1 MKYRMS
7 RGIFSSLAIPSFRRL
22 WVGTS
27 VYFLALFTLFIGRGI
42 LAKELSG
49 SNAALGAVVMCF
61 GITGLVATPYGGVL
75 ADRFPKRTIILA
87 ATALLL
93 FSSIGVAIALQF
105 EFIQFWMLLVAASFQ
120 GIAFSGL
127 TPARMAF
134 TADLVGPGELPNGI
148 VLSQVSM
155 NITFVLGPLIAG
167 VILGVPELGLRWVYW
182 TSVILTIIAI
192 SIFVTLPLG
201 RPGATSRDH
210 SPLFD
215 LSEGIKYAR
224 SHELLPVLLTTGIL
238 VLAFG
243 FPYVAFLP
251 SVSQDLFDA
260 GPKGYAWLA
269 AIGASGG
276 VVGTLA
282 IAGIAKSPKIW
293 RTHYFSAL
301 GFGTGVIGLGL
312 APNLVT
318 AYAVVFW
325 LGAWSSVFRAL
336 NPSLALSVTDSR
348 LHGRMQSLV
357 QLGYSFFGLAALPLG
372 IVADSIGLRK
382 TLMFMGIAVI
392 CIGFGSNRSSAL
404 RTQSSEARSGS

>member
-1 MKYRMS
+1 MNNRMWS
-7 RGIFSSLAIPSFRRL
+7 RIFSSLGIPSFRRL
-22 WVGTS
+22 WIGTS
-27 VYFLALFTLFIGRGI
+27 VYFLGLVSLFIGRGI

-93 FSSIGVAIALQF
+93 ISSIGVAIALQF

-215 LSEGIKYAR
+215 LSEGIK
-224 SHELLPVLLTTGIL
+224 L
-238 VLAFG
+238 
-243 FPYVAFLP
+243 
-251 SVSQDLFDA
+251 
-260 GPKGYAWLA
+260 
-269 AIGASGG
+269 
-276 VVGTLA
+276 
-282 IAGIAKSPKIW
+282 
-293 RTHYFSAL
+293 
-301 GFGTGVIGLGL
+301 
-312 APNLVT
+312 
-318 AYAVVFW
+318 
-325 LGAWSSVFRAL
+325 
-336 NPSLALSVTDSR
+336 SLI
-348 LHGRMQSLV
+348 H
-357 QLGYSFFGLAALPLG
+357 
-372 IVADSIGLRK
+372 I
-382 TLMFMGIAVI
+382 
-392 CIGFGSNRSSAL
+392 
-404 RTQSSEARSGS
+404 

>member
-1 MKYRMS
+1 MS
-7 RGIFSSLAIPSFRRL
+7 RGTFSSLAIPSFRRL
-22 WVGTS
+22 WIGTS

-61 GITGLVATPYGGVL
+61 GVTGLVVTPYGGVL
-75 ADRFPKRTIILA
+75 ADRFPKRTVILA
-87 ATALLL
+87 ATTLLL
-93 FSSIGVAIALQF
+93 ISSVGVAIALQF
-105 EFIQFWMLLVAASFQ
+105 EFIQFWMLLVAASLQ

-134 TADLVGPGELPNGI
+134 TADLVGVKELPNGI

-182 TSVILTIIAI
+182 ASVLLTIISI
-192 SIFVTLPLG
+192 SIFVTLP
-201 RPGATSRDH
+201 PGKPSTASRDH

-215 LSEGIKYAR
+215 LNEGIKYAR
-224 SHELLPVLLTTGIL
+224 SHDLLPVLLTTGIL

-251 SVSQDLFDA
+251 SVAEDLFGA

-276 VVGTLA
+276 VGGTLA

-293 RTHYFSAL
+293 RTHYLSAL
-301 GFGTGVIGLGL
+301 GFGLGVIGLGL
-312 APNLVT
+312 SPNLVT
-318 AYAVVFW
+318 AYCVVFW

-336 NPSLALSVTDSR
+336 NPSLALSVSDPR

-357 QLGYSFFGLAALPLG
+357 QLGYSFFGVAALPLG
-372 IVADSIGLRK
+372 ILADSIGLRK
-382 TLMFMGIAVI
+382 TLVFMGIVVI
-392 CIGFGSNRSSAL
+392 CIGFVSNRSSAL
-404 RTQSSEARSGS
+404 RTQSSKARSGS

>member
-1 MKYRMS
+1 MS
-7 RGIFSSLAIPSFRRL
+7 RGTFSSLAIPSFRRL
-22 WVGTS
+22 WIGTS

-61 GITGLVATPYGGVL
+61 GVTGLVVTPYGGVL
-75 ADRFPKRTIILA
+75 ADRFPKRTVILA
-87 ATALLL
+87 ATTLLL
-93 FSSIGVAIALQF
+93 ISSVGVAIALQF
-105 EFIQFWMLLVAASFQ
+105 EFIEFWMLLVAASLQ

-134 TADLVGPGELPNGI
+134 TADLVGVKELPNGI

-167 VILGVPELGLRWVYW
+167 VMLGIPALGLRWVYW
-182 TSVILTIIAI
+182 TSVLLTIVAI
-192 SIFVTLPLG
+192 VIFVTLPLG
-201 RPGATSRDH
+201 KPNATSRDH

-215 LSEGIKYAR
+215 LSEGIKYAK
-224 SHELLPVLLTTGIL
+224 SHDLLPVLLATGIL

-251 SVSQDLFDA
+251 SVSEDLFDA

-293 RTHYFSAL
+293 RTHHLSAL
-301 GFGTGVIGLGL
+301 GFGLGVIGLGL
-312 APNLVT
+312 SPNLIA
-318 AYAVVFW
+318 AYCVVFW

-336 NPSLALSVTDSR
+336 NPSLALSVSDPR

-357 QLGYSFFGLAALPLG
+357 QLGYSFFGVAALPLG
-372 IVADSIGLRK
+372 ILADSIGLRK
-382 TLMFMGIAVI
+382 TLVFMGIVVI
-392 CIGFGSNRSSAL
+392 CIGFVSNRSRAL
-404 RTQSSEARSGS
+404 RTQSPKARSGS

>member
-1 MKYRMS
+1 MS
-7 RGIFSSLAIPSFRRL
+7 RGTFSSLAIPSFRRL
-22 WVGTS
+22 WIGTS

-61 GITGLVATPYGGVL
+61 GVTGLVVTPYGGVL
-75 ADRFPKRTIILA
+75 ADRFPKRTVILA
-87 ATALLL
+87 ATTLLL
-93 FSSIGVAIALQF
+93 SSSVGVAIALQF
-105 EFIQFWMLLVAASFQ
+105 EFIEFWMLLVAASLQ

-134 TADLVGPGELPNGI
+134 TADLVGVKELPNGI

-167 VILGVPELGLRWVYW
+167 VMLGVPGLGLRWVYW
-182 TSVILTIIAI
+182 TSVLLTIVAI
-192 SIFVTLPLG
+192 VIFVTLP
-201 RPGATSRDH
+201 PGKPSATSRDH

-215 LSEGIKYAR
+215 LSEGIKYAK
-224 SHELLPVLLTTGIL
+224 SHDLLPVLLATGIL

-251 SVSQDLFDA
+251 SVSEDLFDA

-276 VVGTLA
+276 VAGTLA

-293 RTHYFSAL
+293 RTHYLSAL
-301 GFGTGVIGLGL
+301 GFGLGVIGLGL
-312 APNLVT
+312 SPNLIA
-318 AYAVVFW
+318 AYCVVFW

-336 NPSLALSVTDSR
+336 NPSLALSVSDPR

-357 QLGYSFFGLAALPLG
+357 QLGYSFFGVAALPLG
-372 IVADSIGLRK
+372 ILADSIGLRK
-382 TLMFMGIAVI
+382 TLVFMGIVVI
-392 CIGFGSNRSSAL
+392 CIGFISNRSSAL
-404 RTQSSEARSGS
+404 RTRSPKARSGS

>member
-1 MKYRMS
+1 MS
-7 RGIFSSLAIPSFRRL
+7 RGTFASLAIPPFRRL
-22 WVGTS
+22 WIGTS

-61 GITGLVATPYGGVL
+61 GVTGLVVTPYGGVL
-75 ADRFPKRTIILA
+75 ADRFPKRTVSLA
-87 ATALLL
+87 ATTLLL
-93 FSSIGVAIALQF
+93 ISSIGVAIALQF
-105 EFIQFWMLLVAASFQ
+105 EFIQFWMLLVAASLQ

-134 TADLVGPGELPNGI
+134 TADLVGVNELPNGI

-167 VILGVPELGLRWVYW
+167 VMLGVPELGIRWVYW
-182 TSVILTIIAI
+182 TSVLLTIVAI
-192 SIFVTLPLG
+192 LIFVTLP
-201 RPGATSRDH
+201 PGKPSATSRDH

-224 SHELLPVLLTTGIL
+224 SHDLLPVLLATGIL

-243 FPYVAFLP
+243 FPYMAFLP
-251 SVSQDLFDA
+251 SVSEDLFDA

-269 AIGASGG
+269 AIGAIGG
-276 VVGTLA
+276 VGGTLA
-282 IAGIAKSPKIW
+282 IAGITKSPKIW
-293 RTHYFSAL
+293 RTHYLSAL
-301 GFGTGVIGLGL
+301 GFGLGVIGLGL
-312 APNLVT
+312 SPNLIT
-318 AYAVVFW
+318 AYCVVFW

-336 NPSLALSVTDSR
+336 NPALALSVSDPR

-357 QLGYSFFGLAALPLG
+357 QLGYSFFGVAALPLG
-372 IVADSIGLRK
+372 ILADSIGLRK
-382 TLMFMGIAVI
+382 TLVLMGVAVI
-392 CIGFGSNRSSAL
+392 CIGFVSNRSSAL
-404 RTQSSEARSGS
+404 RTQSSKARSGL